1 MGLLKMITFEHHGI
15 AVKCK
20 PENAANYRRLMDK
33 PPKIKVKTVSEKRDY
48 PKWHVEMSTAEYL
61 QKYLILND
69 RRRMIQCAHDCAN
82 YYGTPTLYDGTTA
95 EVLEELDPD
104 YEYTPTIKARK
115 ITAKQAI
122 VQALDA
128 LKAGD
133 IDTAQCIL
141 TEALK

>member
-1 MGLLKMITFEHHGI
+1 MLNFKHHGI

-20 PENAANYRRLMDK
+20 PENAAEYRRLMDK
-33 PPKIKVKTVSEKRDY
+33 PPKPRPVAEKRDY
-48 PKWHVEMSTAEYL
+48 PKWNPTMSTGDYL
-61 QKYLILND
+61 RAYIKLND
-69 RRRMIQCAHDCAN
+69 RRRMLECGHTCAN
-82 YYGTPTLYDGTTA
+82 YDQAATMYDGSLP
-95 EVLEELDPD
+95 EVLEEPDAD

-115 ITAKQAI
+115 ITPKQAI

>member
-1 MGLLKMITFEHHGI
+1 MIEFTHHNI
-15 AVKCK
+15 KVKCK
-20 PENAANYRRLMDK
+20 PERALEYRRLMDK
-33 PPKIKVKTVSEKRDY
+33 PPKPRAIVEKRDY
-48 PKWHVEMSTAEYL
+48 PAWNPTMTTGDYL
-61 QKYLILND
+61 RAYIRLND
-69 RRRMIQCAHDCAN
+69 RRRMIECGHACAN
-82 YYGTPTLYDGTTA
+82 YDDVPAMYDGSLP
-95 EVLEELDPD
+95 EVLEEIDPD

-115 ITAKQAI
+115 ITPKQAI

>member
-1 MGLLKMITFEHHGI
+1 MI
-15 AVKCK
+15 
-20 PENAANYRRLMDK
+20 D
-33 PPKIKVKTVSEKRDY
+33 
-48 PKWHVEMSTAEYL
+48 
-61 QKYLILND
+61 
-69 RRRMIQCAHDCAN
+69 CAHDCVN
-82 YYGTPTLYDGTTA
+82 YYGTPTLYDAATP

-104 YEYTPTIKARK
+104 WVPTAKARK
-115 ITAKQAI
+115 ITPKQAI

>member
-1 MGLLKMITFEHHGI
+1 MITFEHHGI
-15 AVKCK
+15 TVKCK
-20 PENAANYRRLMDK
+20 PENAVEYRRLMDK
-33 PPKIKVKTVSEKRDY
+33 PPKAKSVSEKRDY
-48 PKWHVEMSTAEYL
+48 PKWNPTMSTGDYL
-61 QKYLILND
+61 RAYIQLNA
-69 RRRMIQCAHDCAN
+69 RRSMLECGHACAN
-82 YYGTPTLYDGTTA
+82 YDAVPTMYDSA
-95 EVLEELDPD
+95 APEVLEELDPD

-128 LKAGD
+128 LKVGD

>member
-1 MGLLKMITFEHHGI
+1 MINFTHTGVKI
-15 AVKCK
+15 KCK
-20 PENAANYRRLMDK
+20 PENAAEYRRLMDK
-33 PPKIKVKTVSEKRDY
+33 PSKARTVAEKRDY
-48 PKWHVEMSTAEYL
+48 PKWTPAMSTGDYL
-61 QKYLILND
+61 RAYIRLND
-69 RRRMIQCAHDCAN
+69 RRRMLECGHTCAN
-82 YYGTPTLYDGTTA
+82 YDAVPTMYDGSMP

-115 ITAKQAI
+115 ITPKQAI

-128 LKAGD
+128 LKLGD

>member
-1 MGLLKMITFEHHGI
+1 MIEFTHHGI
-15 AVKCK
+15 KVKCR
-20 PENAANYRRLMDK
+20 PENAAEYRRLMDK
-33 PPKIKVKTVSEKRDY
+33 PPKPRAVAEKRDY
-48 PKWHVEMSTAEYL
+48 PAWNPTMTTGDYL
-61 QKYLILND
+61 RAYIRLND
-69 RRRMIQCAHDCAN
+69 RRRMIECGHACAN
-82 YYGTPTLYDGTTA
+82 YDAVPAMYDGSMP

-104 YEYTPTIKARK
+104 WTPPPPKARK
-115 ITAKQAI
+115 ITPKQAI